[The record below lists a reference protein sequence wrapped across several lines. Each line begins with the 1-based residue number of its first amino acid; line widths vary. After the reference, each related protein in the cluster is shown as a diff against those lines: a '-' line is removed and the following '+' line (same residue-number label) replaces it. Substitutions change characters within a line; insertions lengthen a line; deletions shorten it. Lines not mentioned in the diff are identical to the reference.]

1 MLFSIRR
8 MTVEDLEEIL
18 AIEQASYLTPWSR
31 RAFEG
36 EIRAPHA
43 TPLVLGQ
50 PNPPSVIGYVCS
62 WRTVDECHILNVAV
76 HPSFRRIGLASQMI
90 DHLLETCQRDGI
102 LSYYLEV
109 RVSNEGAIS
118 LYKKY
123 GFRVCGVRRRYYAD
137 TGEDALIMQRR
148 GVCH

>member
-8 MTVEDLEEIL
+8 MTEEDLEEIL
-18 AIEQASYLTPWSR
+18 AIEQASYRTPWSR
-31 RAFEG
+31 RAFES

-43 TPLVLGQ
+43 NPLVLGQ
-50 PNPPSVIGYVCS
+50 SDPPVVIGYICS
-62 WRTVDECHILNVAV
+62 WRTLDECHILNVAV
-76 HPSFRRIGLASQMI
+76 HPSFRRMGLAAQMI
-90 DHLLETCQRDGI
+90 DHLLEICQGEGI
-102 LSYYLEV
+102 LHYFLEV

-123 GFRVCGVRRRYYAD
+123 GFKVCGVRRRYYAD

>member
-8 MTVEDLEEIL
+8 MTEEDLEEIL
-18 AIEQASYLTPWSR
+18 AIEQASYRTPWSR

-36 EIRAPHA
+36 EIRAPQAH
-43 TPLVLGQ
+43 PLVLGQ
-50 PNPPSVIGYVCS
+50 SDPPFVIGYVCS
-62 WRTVDECHILNVAV
+62 WRTMDECHILNVAV
-76 HPSFRRIGLASQMI
+76 HPSFRRMGIASQMI
-90 DHLLETCQRDGI
+90 DHLLEKCRAEGI
-102 LSYYLEV
+102 LHYFLEV

-123 GFRVCGVRRRYYAD
+123 GFKVCGVRRRYYAD

-148 GVCH
+148 AVCH

>member
-8 MTVEDLEEIL
+8 MTNEDLGEIL
-18 AIEQASYLTPWSR
+18 AIEQASYPTPWSR

-43 TPLVLGQ
+43 NPLVLGQ
-50 PNPPSVIGYVCS
+50 PDSPSVIGYICS
-62 WRTVDECHILNVAV
+62 WRTLDECHILNVAV
-76 HPSFRRIGLASQMI
+76 HPSFRRMGLASQMI
-90 DHLLETCQRDGI
+90 DHLLETCQETGT
-102 LSYYLEV
+102 LHHFLEV
-109 RVSNEGAIS
+109 RVSNEGAIE

-123 GFRVCGVRRRYYAD
+123 GFKVCGVRRRYYAD

-148 GVCH
+148 AVCH

>member
-8 MTVEDLEEIL
+8 MSEEDLEEIL
-18 AIEQASYLTPWSR
+18 AIEQASYRTPWTR
-31 RAFEG
+31 RAFES

-43 TPLVLGQ
+43 NPLVLGQ
-50 PNPPSVIGYVCS
+50 SDPPFVTGYICS
-62 WRTVDECHILNVAV
+62 WRTLDECHILNVAV
-76 HPSFRRIGLASQMI
+76 HPSFRRMGIASQMI
-90 DHLLETCQRDGI
+90 DHVLETCQRKGI
-102 LSYYLEV
+102 RDFFLEV

-123 GFRVCGVRRRYYAD
+123 GFMVCGVRRRYYAD

>member
-8 MTVEDLEEIL
+8 MTDKDLEEIL
-18 AIEQASYLTPWSR
+18 AIEQASYRTPWSR
-31 RAFEG
+31 RAFKSEVDT
-36 EIRAPHA
+36 AHA
-43 TPLVLGQ
+43 FPLVLGQ
-50 PNPPSVIGYVCS
+50 TDPPSVVAYVCS
-62 WRTVDECHILNVAV
+62 WLTLDECHILNVAV
-76 HPSFRRIGLASQMI
+76 HPSFRRMGLASQLI
-90 DHLLETCQRDGI
+90 DHLLDVCRREGI
-102 LSYYLEV
+102 LRYFLEV

-118 LYKKY
+118 LYRKY